1 MSEETERY
9 GTTTFK
15 AALGRLTAGW
25 LALFEYLLAVGTMA
39 TLLLTMQTGISTV
52 AAVINATVPPRL
64 VAIHLRTEWEKRNK
78 SRKDDA

>member
-15 AALGRLTAGW
+15 AALGRLTAGS

-39 TLLLTMQTGISTV
+39 TLLLTCKPGFLRLLRSST
-52 AAVINATVPPRL
+52 PQFHPRL